1 MTVRTPSLSFVV
13 GLCSLLLISCGCE
26 REIQTFPSDQ
36 LYALVSQRRANT
48 EDSVPLDSITQ
59 SIEQLFGTP
68 RQPRFPSAFET
79 ILNLD
84 EVTRAAGP
92 VASDEAGIDS
102 GLYRKHCAGCHGI
115 SGDGH
120 GPSASLLTPYPRDFR
135 AGVYKYKSTRREAKP
150 TQDDLLYTL
159 KHGIAGTAMPSFSTI
174 PEADLNALVQYTIYL
189 SARGE
194 TQRRLIDAWQTGE
207 TSEGEINATTEKLA
221 TAVAEDWLAAVD
233 HVAYVPPQ
241 PKATTDEPW
250 WNDAELIAQ
259 GKVLFEGPQANC
271 ASCHGPGG
279 NGQAVTL
286 DYDDWTKE
294 YTTKI
299 NVIPTDRQATAEFRK
314 LGAPAPRAISP
325 RRLDW
330 GVYHGDESDEALY
343 RRLTVGIAGTP
354 MPGLLVKSNPDA
366 PGVSEQDVW
375 SIIAYLRSLRPSR

>member
-1 MTVRTPSLSFVV
+1 MTVRIPSLKIVI
-13 GLCSLLLISCGCE
+13 GLCLLLALCGGCE
-26 REIQTFPSDQ
+26 SEIRDFPSDR
-36 LYALVSQRRANT
+36 LYAVVAQRRSGS
-48 EDSVPLDSITQ
+48 DDPVPLDKIAASID
-59 SIEQLFGTP
+59 QLFGTP
-68 RQPRFPSAFET
+68 SQPRFPQAFAGLIE
-79 ILNLD
+79 L
-84 EVTRAAGP
+84 EQVARSAGP

-135 AGVYKYKSTRREAKP
+135 PGVFKYKSTRREAKP
-150 TQDDLLYTL
+150 THDDLLFTL
-159 KHGIAGTAMPSFSTI
+159 THGIAGTAMPSFSTI
-174 PEADLNALVQYTIYL
+174 PEADLEALVQYTIYL

-194 TQRRLIDAWQTGE
+194 TQRRLIDAWMTNTDVE
-207 TSEGEINATTEKLA
+207 NDLA
-221 TAVAEDWLAAVD
+221 VVAEQLASEVAESWLAATD
-233 HVAYVPPQ
+233 AIETVPAVPES
-241 PKATTDEPW
+241 KSDEPW
-250 WNDAELIAQ
+250 WRDAELIAQ
-259 GKVLFEGPQANC
+259 GKTLFEGPQANC

-330 GVYHGDESDEALY
+330 GVYHGDDSDDALY

-354 MPGLLVKSNPDA
+354 MPGLLVKSYPDA

-375 SIIAYLRSLRPSR
+375 SIIAYLRSLRP